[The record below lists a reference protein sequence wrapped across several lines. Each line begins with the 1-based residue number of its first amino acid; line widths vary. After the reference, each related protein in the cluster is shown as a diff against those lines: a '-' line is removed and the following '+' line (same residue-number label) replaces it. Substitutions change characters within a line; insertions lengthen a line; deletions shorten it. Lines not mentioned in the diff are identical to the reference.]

1 MNLFSAIMIFFGGV
15 GTLLIGMNLL
25 SNNMQKLANTR
36 LEAIFK
42 KTSNN
47 RVVSMGIGL
56 GVTTVVQS
64 SSLTTVLV
72 VGLVN
77 AGMITLFQATAIIM
91 GANIG
96 TTITAQIAALQSFDY
111 MIIAMMLAFIGAFI
125 SMLSK
130 RERVKTIGNVLS
142 GLGLIFVALNLLT
155 LAMKDFREHEVIYNT
170 LASINNPFVLLLIG
184 AVLTGIFQSSSAIT
198 SIIISMAIAG
208 MPIGDGD
215 GGNAPLFV
223 VIGSNIGTCVTA
235 MLSSI
240 GTSTNAKRAALI
252 HLMFNFFG
260 SIIFAIF
267 LLAWPSFTA
276 DVLAKGFPTK
286 PGTQIAMFHTLF
298 NVVCV
303 VLFLPLAQVFV
314 RISKFIIRDKI
325 DPDRKVI
332 RLEERFLKTPR
343 IALDHLQKEI
353 AIMAHLATDVLEH
366 AYQAFLKQE
375 VSEKE
380 RIIEEIDY
388 INNANKQLTNYLVK
402 IISNDL
408 TKKEQDVS
416 SNLYYVISDLGRVA
430 DLAHNFT
437 KYTDS
442 YVYEKLVF
450 TDEAFSRLD
459 LMFLRVKQLAN
470 EMIMIFNDDEEASIE
485 LVDKLEAEIDTLRE
499 QLIDEHIER
508 LNCGKC
514 QANSSPVWIN
524 LVSNLERAADHMAM
538 ASHLVIEGGNK
549 Q

>member
-1 MNLFSAIMIFFGGV
+1 
-15 GTLLIGMNLL
+15 
-25 SNNMQKLANTR
+25 
-36 LEAIFK
+36 
-42 KTSNN
+42 
-47 RVVSMGIGL
+47 
-56 GVTTVVQS
+56 
-64 SSLTTVLV
+64 
-72 VGLVN
+72 
-77 AGMITLFQATAIIM
+77 
-91 GANIG
+91 
-96 TTITAQIAALQSFDY
+96 
-111 MIIAMMLAFIGAFI
+111 
-125 SMLSK
+125 
-130 RERVKTIGNVLS
+130 
-142 GLGLIFVALNLLT
+142 
-155 LAMKDFREHEVIYNT
+155 
-170 LASINNPFVLLLIG
+170 
-184 AVLTGIFQSSSAIT
+184 
-198 SIIISMAIAG
+198 
-208 MPIGDGD
+208 
-215 GGNAPLFV
+215 
-223 VIGSNIGTCVTA
+223 
-235 MLSSI
+235 SI

-402 IISNDL
+402 ITSNDL

-485 LVDKLEAEIDTLRE
+485 LVDKLEAEIDSLRE

>member
-25 SNNMQKLANTR
+25 SNNMQKLANIR

-198 SIIISMAIAG
+198 SIIISMAIVG
-208 MPIGDGD
+208 MLIGD

-298 NVVCV
+298 NVACV
-303 VLFLPLAQVFV
+303 ILFLPLAQVFV

-402 IISNDL
+402 ITSNDL

-485 LVDKLEAEIDTLRE
+485 LVDKLEAEIDSLRE

>member
-208 MPIGDGD
+208 MPIGDG
-215 GGNAPLFV
+215 GNAPLFV

-388 INNANKQLTNYLVK
+388 INNAIKQLTNYLVK
-402 IISNDL
+402 ITSNDL